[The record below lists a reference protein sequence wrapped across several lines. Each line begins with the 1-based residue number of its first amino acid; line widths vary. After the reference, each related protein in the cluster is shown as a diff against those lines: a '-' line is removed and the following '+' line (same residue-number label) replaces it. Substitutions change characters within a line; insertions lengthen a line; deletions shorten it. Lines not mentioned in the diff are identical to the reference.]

1 MEKIIEKFQALGIGE
16 KIILIAGIV
25 LFVAGFLPWYSIDL
39 GSFGSVSRSGWQS
52 PGAIWSIVPI
62 LIGMAMAGVIVA
74 KTFTDVALPN
84 DVGGQSWGRV
94 HLAGGVVALLFV
106 VIKFLNESSHLG
118 FGFYLGIIAAAAL
131 AVAGLLMFRDEGGTL
146 PGMPGGGSPGDSPP
160 GP

>member
-25 LFVAGFLPWYSIDL
+25 LFVAGFLPWYSFDL
-39 GSFGSVSRSGWQS
+39 GAFGSVSRSGWQS

-62 LIGMAMAGVIVA
+62 LIGMAMAGVIVV

-94 HLAGGVVALLFV
+94 YLAGGVVALLFV
-106 VIKFLNESSHLG
+106 VIKFLTESSYLG
-118 FGFYLGIIAAAAL
+118 FGFYLGFIAAAAL
-131 AVAGLLMFRDEGGTL
+131 AVAGILMFREEGGTL
-146 PGMPGGGSPGDSPP
+146 PGMPGGGSPGD
-160 GP
+160 GPTGP